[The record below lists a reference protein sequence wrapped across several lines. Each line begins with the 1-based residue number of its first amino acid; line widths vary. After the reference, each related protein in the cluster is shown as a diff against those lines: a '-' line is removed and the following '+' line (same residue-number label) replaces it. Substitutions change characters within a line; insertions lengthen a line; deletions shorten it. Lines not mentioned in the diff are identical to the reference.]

1 MITKATIILTSNPTP
16 KWIVYSQDS

>member
-16 KWIVYSQDS
+16 KWIVCSQDS